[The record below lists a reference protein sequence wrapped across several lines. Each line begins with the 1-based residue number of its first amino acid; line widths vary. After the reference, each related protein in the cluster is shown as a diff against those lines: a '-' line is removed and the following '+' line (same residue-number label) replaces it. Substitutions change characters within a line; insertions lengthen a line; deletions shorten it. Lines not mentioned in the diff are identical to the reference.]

1 MKQKQYLCARI
12 DLKLNMKHTFISF
25 LLIACVCAYAAP
37 TLAYDKEANSCA
49 FQQSNQSNFSGSS
62 YSSTVYQPFSNTTPA
77 EYSASGMDN
86 GVSGPRKNN
95 SGSFTMDDGFI
106 LGPDT
111 PPAQE
116 YPIGEPWVML
126 AFAALAAGVIAYK
139 RKKEPTLSLPEGKE

>member
-1 MKQKQYLCARI
+1 MKQKQYLCSA
-12 DLKLNMKHTFISF
+12 KFMTMKHIIIIFSLFIG
-25 LLIACVCAYAAP
+25 CASICATPAYGEQESPFSNVNPSAQQAA
-37 TLAYDKEANSCA
+37 
-49 FQQSNQSNFSGSS
+49 SGSS

-111 PPAQE
+111 PAQE
-116 YPIGEPWVML
+116 FPVGEPWVML
-126 AFAALAAGVIAYK
+126 AFAVLAAGVIAYN
-139 RKKEPTLSLPEGKE
+139 RKKEPTQAKN